1 MAESA
6 DPPLRSGSLGTWD
19 IVFFVVSAA
28 APLLVMAGV
37 APFALLKGGLG
48 VPDAYL
54 LAGVILA
61 VFAVGFT
68 TMSRYVPNAGAF
80 YA

>member
-28 APLLVMAGV
+28 APLLVIIAMLFLRHEN
-37 APFALLKGGLG
+37 PL
-48 VPDAYL
+48 
-54 LAGVILA
+54 
-61 VFAVGFT
+61 
-68 TMSRYVPNAGAF
+68 
-80 YA
+80 